1 MLRFL
6 IMKGNWLR
14 EVEKILYKQQADK
27 FLKWINDNYQFQ
39 KDKLQA
45 FCNDKKYEF
54 DEDIFSDTYL
64 KIYDKIL
71 KYGIKDDSDK
81 GFDNY
86 MFISFKINTIRDRQY
101 ARNQKR
107 DGNVINL
114 SGAYEEYKNTEL
126 SQEEKLKSDLYKD
139 FATLYLL
146 HKAEQQFDQES
157 FYLFKL
163 KVFEKGLT
171 YKQLQEK
178 TGIKGCRQKVV
189 NVKNWLKENVRQQEV
204 KEEFDNIY
212 GDIL

>member
-1 MLRFL
+1 
-6 IMKGNWLR
+6 MKGNWLR
-14 EVEKILYKQQADK
+14 KVEKNLFKQQADK
-27 FLKWINDNYQFQ
+27 FLKWINDNYQIQ
-39 KDKLQA
+39 KDKLIA
-45 FCNDKKYEF
+45 FCNDKNYEW

-64 KIYDKIL
+64 KIYEKIL
-71 KYGIKDDSDK
+71 KYGIKDETDK

-86 MFISFKINTIRDRQY
+86 MFMSFKVNTLREKQY

-107 DGNVINL
+107 DGNVVNL
-114 SGAYEEYKNTEL
+114 SGAYENYKNTEL
-126 SQEEKLKSDLYKD
+126 TEQEKLKSDLYKD

-146 HKAEQQFDQES
+146 HKAEQAFDAES

-163 KVFEKGLT
+163 KTFERGLT

-189 NVKNWLKENVRQQEV
+189 TVKNWLRENVKQSEV
-204 KEEFDNIY
+204 KEEFENIY

>member
-1 MLRFL
+1 M
-6 IMKGNWLR
+6 
-14 EVEKILYKQQADK
+14 EKILYKQQADK
-27 FLKWINDNYQFQ
+27 FLNWINKNYKFQ
-39 KDKLQA
+39 KDKLIA
-45 FCNDKKYEF
+45 FCNDKKYDF

-64 KIYDKIL
+64 KIYEKIL
-71 KYGIKDDSDK
+71 KYGAKDDSDK

-86 MFISFKINTIRDRQY
+86 MFMSFKVNTLRDKQY

-107 DGNVINL
+107 DGNVVNL
-114 SGAYEEYKNTEL
+114 SGAYEQYKNTEL

-146 HKAEQQFDQES
+146 HKAEQQFDSES

-163 KVFEKGLT
+163 KTFEKIT

-189 NVKNWLKENVRQQEV
+189 NVKNWLRDNVKQSEV

>member
-1 MLRFL
+1 
-6 IMKGNWLR
+6 MKGNWLR

-27 FLKWINDNYQFQ
+27 FLKWINDNYQIQ
-39 KDKLQA
+39 KDKLVA

-86 MFISFKINTIRDRQY
+86 MFISFKVNTLREKQY

-114 SGAYEEYKNTEL
+114 SGAYEAFKNTEL
-126 SQEEKLKSDLYKD
+126 TEQEKLKSDLYKD

-189 NVKNWLKENVRQQEV
+189 NVKNWLKENVKQQEV

>member
-1 MLRFL
+1 M
-6 IMKGNWLR
+6 
-14 EVEKILYKQQADK
+14 EKILYKQQADK
-27 FLKWINDNYQFQ
+27 FLKWINDNYKFQ
-39 KDKLQA
+39 KDKLLA

-86 MFISFKINTIRDRQY
+86 MFISFKVNTLREKQY

-114 SGAYEEYKNTEL
+114 SGAYEAFKNTEL
-126 SQEEKLKSDLYKD
+126 SQEEKLKSDLKKD
-139 FATLYLL
+139 FYTLYLL
-146 HKAEQQFDQES
+146 HQAEANFDSES
-157 FYLFKL
+157 FYLFKQ

-178 TGIKGCRQKVV
+178 TGIKGVRQKVV
-189 NVKNWLKENVRQQEV
+189 NVKNWLKENVSKKEIEKEFQE
-204 KEEFDNIY
+204 IY
-212 GDIL
+212 GDLFLDL

>member
-1 MLRFL
+1 M
-6 IMKGNWLR
+6 
-14 EVEKILYKQQADK
+14 EKILYKHKQQADK
-27 FLKWINDNYQFQ
+27 FLKWINDNYQIQ
-39 KDKLQA
+39 KDKLLA

-114 SGAYEEYKNTEL
+114 SGAYENYKNTEL

>member
-1 MLRFL
+1 M
-6 IMKGNWLR
+6 
-14 EVEKILYKQQADK
+14 EKILFKQQADK
-27 FLKWINDNYQFQ
+27 FLKWINDNYKFQ
-39 KDKLQA
+39 KDKLLA

-86 MFISFKINTIRDRQY
+86 MFISFKVNTLREKQY

-114 SGAYEEYKNTEL
+114 SGAYEAFKNTEL

>member
-1 MLRFL
+1 M
-6 IMKGNWLR
+6 
-14 EVEKILYKQQADK
+14 EKISFKQQADK

-54 DEDIFSDTYL
+54 DDDIFSDTYL
-64 KIYDKIL
+64 KIYEKIL
-71 KYGIKDDSDK
+71 KYGIIDDTEK

-86 MFISFKINTIRDRQY
+86 FFIAFKVNTLREKQY

-114 SGAYEEYKNTEL
+114 TGAYEKHKNTEL
-126 SQEEKLKSDLYKD
+126 TESEKLKSDLYKD

-146 HKAEQQFDQES
+146 HKAEQNFDQES
-157 FYLFKL
+157 FYLFKQ

-171 YKQLQEK
+171 YKQLQER

-189 NVKNWLKENVRQQEV
+189 TIKNWLKDNVKQSEV

-212 GDIL
+212 GDLL